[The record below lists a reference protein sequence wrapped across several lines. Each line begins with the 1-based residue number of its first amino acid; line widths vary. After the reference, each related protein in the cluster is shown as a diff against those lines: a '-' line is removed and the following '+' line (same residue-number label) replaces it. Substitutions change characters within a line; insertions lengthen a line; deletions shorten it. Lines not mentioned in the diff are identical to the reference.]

1 MMVPWRWWPTTSSG
15 LQYSKM
21 RRQGWG
27 HSFPWSRSRCAAS
40 CIASG
45 LFAKIEVEQT
55 DNPDSLVIALCEYRP
70 ELAEQEIATR
80 LEDIWRH
87 AVAYQFWEAHTT
99 FVDADHVE
107 FEAATRPDSTGRYVT
122 LHLVAQRTSVPAQR
136 EASD

>member
-1 MMVPWRWWPTTSSG
+1 MVEKS
-15 LQYSKM
+15 L
-21 RRQGWG
+21 
-27 HSFPWSRSRCAAS
+27 RSEL
-40 CIASG
+40 IASG